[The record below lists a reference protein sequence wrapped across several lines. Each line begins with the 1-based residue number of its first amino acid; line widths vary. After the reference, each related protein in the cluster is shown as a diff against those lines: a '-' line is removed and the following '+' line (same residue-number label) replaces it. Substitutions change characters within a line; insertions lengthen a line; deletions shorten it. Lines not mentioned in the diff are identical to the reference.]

1 MNNVKDIV
9 LVVDYHD
16 KDLEFRHFDADSG
29 EQRTFG
35 RPRQALVIT
44 SVVNEA
50 RSVAEPRGGQV
61 VWIMESTTG
70 WARLQQIVDADAVFQ
85 LVNVL
90 QDG

>member
-16 KDLEFRHFDADSG
+16 KNLEFRRFDADSG
-29 EQRTFG
+29 EEQTFR
-35 RPRQALVIT
+35 RPTTALVIT

-50 RSVAEPRGGQV
+50 RSVAEARGGQV
-61 VWIMESTTG
+61 VWIMQSTTG
-70 WARLQQIVDADAVFQ
+70 WARVQQIVDADAVFQ